1 MLRQRRGRFVGRGR
15 HPCLKVVQGGKGVI
29 VGRLKPGKQHIY
41 QIDYISIKNNN
52 LVHVVKVILGFELI
66 NVTNLTLILTNF
78 KKIKLKRIGL
88 HKNKLLIEKLVRW
101 KRSKGS
107 EQYNLF
113 REGSSIGKNKT
124 V

>member
-1 MLRQRRGRFVGRGR
+1 M
-15 HPCLKVVQGGKGVI
+15 
-29 VGRLKPGKQHIY
+29 
-41 QIDYISIKNNN
+41 
-52 LVHVVKVILGFELI
+52 KVILGFELI